1 MRLFLGLAGA
11 VALSVPG
18 IAATCIPFRNMQ
30 EHVLTNFSQA
40 RMEKRDNLPSIA
52 DSFPGADRCL
62 SRKAGEADRVAR
74 MQCYWSTNVEEQLT
88 TLLQDLKTCYPEWKA
103 QELANPAA
111 VRQVI
116 FKQDE
121 ARAGVWLVQ
130 TFNANTKL
138 NLMLV
143 YMQKVNP

>member
-1 MRLFLGLAGA
+1 
-11 VALSVPG
+11 
-18 IAATCIPFRNMQ
+18 
-30 EHVLTNFSQA
+30 VLTNFSQA
-40 RMEKRDNLPSIA
+40 RTETRDNLPSIA

-62 SRKAGEADRVAR
+62 PRKASGTDSVAR

-88 TLLQDLKTCYPEWKA
+88 TLLQNLKTCYPDWKA

-116 FKQDE
+116 FRQDE
-121 ARAGVWLVQ
+121 SRAGIWLVQ
-130 TFNANTKL
+130 TFNANTRL